1 MAGSTTIWYLKFE
14 PQSGNT
20 ITFYGEDSGGNR
32 VMPSNINVTPSS
44 AVTIYNNQV
53 TIISDVSQIV
63 VNAMNSDGTA
73 SNCPLT
79 VSVVYTPPADTT
91 KKNVKLNNETIEAI
105 YAGDEKVQAI
115 LLNNELV
122 YGTETNK

>member
-53 TIISDVSQIV
+53 TIISDVTQIV
-63 VNAMNSDGTA
+63 VNAYNSDGTA
-73 SNCPLT
+73 DNCPLT
-79 VSVVYTPPADTT
+79 VQVSYTPPDTT

-105 YAGDEKVQAI
+105 YAGNEKVQAI
-115 LLNNELV
+115 LLGNELV
-122 YGTETNK
+122 FGTETNN